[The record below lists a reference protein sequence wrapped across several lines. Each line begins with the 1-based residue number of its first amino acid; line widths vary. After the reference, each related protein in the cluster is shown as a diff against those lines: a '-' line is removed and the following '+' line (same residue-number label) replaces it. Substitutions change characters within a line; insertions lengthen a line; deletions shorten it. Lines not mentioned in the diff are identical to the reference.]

1 MHNLIK
7 LIISIALAP
16 LLLAGCKD
24 GELKSVVSHATD
36 PERVPTMATNDVQ
49 TIISDDGHTRYR
61 ITTDRWLMFE
71 EAKDP
76 HWIFPQGVKAEELD
90 SAYAVITTIEGEQ
103 QSYPMLP
110 YLDKCL
116 AAMVEEEG
124 GAYFSLFRLMGG
136 AGSMFRWRDKGLAG
150 DDMIHFTRAGARKVG
165 EMLAKQLLEDYD
177 NQYPVTNSEAQ

>member
-36 PERVPTMATNDVQ
+36 PERVPTMA
-49 TIISDDGHTRYR
+49 SDDGHTRYR

-90 SAYAVITTIEGEQ
+90 SAYAVITTIECD
-103 QSYPMLP
+103 SAY
-110 YLDKCL
+110 YDKH
-116 AAMVEEEG
+116 
-124 GAYFSLFRLMGG
+124 R
-136 AGSMFRWRDKGLAG
+136 
-150 DDMIHFTRAGARKVG
+150 
-165 EMLAKQLLEDYD
+165 QLWDL
-177 NQYPVTNSEAQ
+177 NGQVSITNSDGDVILTDQLFWNQADHKLYSDAFIHVEKQGRVIEGYGYQSNEKFTTYTLRRVEAIFPIDESRMPHP